1 MSFDIY
7 DASVP
12 VFVASLTSL
21 SKILAKGA
29 AHIEAKGFKPDGF
42 LQARLAPDM
51 HPLPNQ
57 IQIASDAAKG
67 AAARLAGVDIPSMPD
82 TEVTFA
88 ELQDRI
94 AKTVAFLKG
103 LDRTAFEGADTKE
116 IVLKVGP
123 NEWKMSGAQFL
134 TTFALPNFFFHVTT
148 AYALLRSCGV
158 EIGKRDFLGG

>member
-12 VFVASLTSL
+12 VFIASLTSL
-21 SKILAKGA
+21 SKILTKAT

-67 AAARLAGVDIPSMPD
+67 AAARLAGVEIPSMPD

-88 ELQDRI
+88 ELQERI
-94 AKTVAFLKG
+94 AKTIAFLKG
-103 LDRTAFEGADTKE
+103 LDRTAFQGADAKE

-148 AYALLRSCGV
+148 AYALLRASGV
-158 EIGKRDFLGG
+158 ELGKRDFLGG